1 MAGLLLDTAAAVMC
15 AHGGS
20 AHPVTPNARVR
31 VNGAPI
37 ATSSGTWVVAGCAL
51 PPQQGGPCLIAQF
64 TTAAT
69 RITASGQPV
78 LLADSLAVA
87 APTGAPLIVA
97 SAQNR
102 VRGV

>member
-51 PPQQGGPCLIAQF
+51 PAQQGGPCLIAQF

-87 APTGAPLIVA
+87 APTGAPLLVA

>member
-37 ATSSGTWVVAGCAL
+37 ATLPGSWTVAGCPL
-51 PPQQGGPCLIAQF
+51 PPEGGGPCLVAQF

-69 RITASGQPV
+69 RVTSDGQPV
-78 LLADSLAVA
+78 LLSDSLAVVT
-87 APTGAPLIVA
+87 PTAAPLIVTG
-97 SAQNR
+97 AQNR
-102 VRGV
+102 VRGI

>member
-87 APTGAPLIVA
+87 TPTGAPLIVA
-97 SAQNR
+97 PAQNR

>member
-1 MAGLLLDTAAAVMC
+1 
-15 AHGGS
+15 
-20 AHPVTPNARVR
+20 
-31 VNGAPI
+31 
-37 ATSSGTWVVAGCAL
+37 L
-51 PPQQGGPCLIAQF
+51 PPEAGGPCLLAQF

-69 RITASGQPV
+69 RVTSGGQPV

>member
-1 MAGLLLDTAAAVMC
+1 MPSPLLDAAAAVIC
-15 AHGGS
+15 AHGGR
-20 AHPVTPNARVR
+20 ANPAAPNARVR

-37 ATSSGTWVVAGCAL
+37 ATAPGPWAIAGCAL
-51 PPQQGGPCLIAQF
+51 PPQEGGPCLIGRF

-69 RITASGQPV
+69 RVTSGGQPV

>member
-1 MAGLLLDTAAAVMC
+1 MPGPLLDAAAAVMC

-20 AHPVTPNARVR
+20 AQPAAPNARVR

-37 ATSSGTWVVAGCAL
+37 ATAPGPWVVAGCAL
-51 PPQQGGPCLIAQF
+51 PPQEGGPCLIAQF

-69 RITASGQPV
+69 RITSGGQPV
-78 LLADSLAVA
+78 LLTDSLAVA
-87 APTGAPLIVA
+87 TPTATPLIVV
-97 SAQNR
+97 SAQSR

>member
-20 AHPVTPNARVR
+20 AHPAAPNARVR

-37 ATSSGTWVVAGCAL
+37 ATSSGPWVIAGCAL
-51 PPQQGGPCLIAQF
+51 PPQEGGPCLIAQF

-69 RITASGQPV
+69 RVTSDGQPV
-78 LLADSLAVA
+78 LLSDSLAVVT
-87 APTGAPLIVA
+87 PTAAPLIVTG
-97 SAQNR
+97 AQNR
-102 VRGV
+102 VRGI

>member
-51 PPQQGGPCLIAQF
+51 PAQQGGPCLIAQF
-64 TTAAT
+64 ATAAT

>member
-1 MAGLLLDTAAAVMC
+1 MPGSLLDAASAVMC

-20 AHPVTPNARVR
+20 AQPAAPHVRVR

-37 ATSSGTWVVAGCAL
+37 ATAPGPWVVAGCAL
-51 PPQQGGPCLIAQF
+51 PPRDGGPCLVAQF

-69 RITASGQPV
+69 RVTAGGQPV
-78 LLADSLAVA
+78 LLTDSLAIA

-97 SAQNR
+97 WAQNR